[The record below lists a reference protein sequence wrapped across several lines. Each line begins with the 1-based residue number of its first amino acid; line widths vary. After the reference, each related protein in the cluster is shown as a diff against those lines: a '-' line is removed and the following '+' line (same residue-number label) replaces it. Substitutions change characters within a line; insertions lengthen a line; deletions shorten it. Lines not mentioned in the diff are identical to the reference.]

1 VGLFI
6 IVLVLLAA
14 AFGVLSIVLKTVL
27 VIVLTILLTVA
38 ILVAIVWYAFK
49 HQLRRV
55 QRELEPP
62 RHDDRY

>member
-1 VGLFI
+1 MGWFI
-6 IVLVLLAA
+6 LILVLLAA
-14 AFGVLSIVLKTVL
+14 AFGVLSLVVKTVL
-27 VIVLTILLTVA
+27 VIVLTIMLTVA
-38 ILVAIVWYAFK
+38 ILVAIVWYTFK